1 MIVHRHSPG
10 FRPAGFFVLRT
21 PLLPFEELI
30 AWSKGT
36 ESHMAIDNSDAWDTS
51 YCADQSLLRD
61 RLRSFVARPDIR
73 EAIFLASPDL
83 EDQIRLWVEAP
94 ASERGKNIESALVRY
109 VCRMSGRATP
119 FGLFAGY
126 SIGTVGRQTRMSLP
140 PIDAYQRHTRLD
152 MDYMFSLAETLG
164 KIRDLRSSFT
174 YYTNSSLYRTGGR
187 YRYAEARLHGAN
199 RSYLLVAVDP
209 TEYLDR
215 VLERAQAGAGFCSLV
230 EALVAHDPEITP
242 EEGVDYLHELIDSQ
256 ILMPGIVP
264 AVTGAE
270 AIRELISRLERDPA
284 AAQAAKHLT
293 EVEKD
298 LEELDASGLG
308 IDPGRYR
315 EIGERMT
322 LLPAKVELPRLFQVD
337 MTKPTPDLS
346 VGQEV
351 LEEITSGIQILH
363 RLSRLSQK
371 SFLNRFREAFL
382 TRYGDQ
388 EVALAEALDEETG
401 ISFLEADAA
410 QAEPSPLIEGL
421 IFPSSGNESR
431 QWGKQHAVLLRKLA
445 EALSSGAREISIDT
459 REIDEMAG
467 EEIPLPLTDAFSVTA
482 RLAASTTEAVEQGDF
497 QVWLKGGGG
506 PSGARLFGR
515 FCSSDQVLLRHVR
528 DHLREEEAF
537 RSDAVF
543 AEIVHLPEGRIGN
556 VIARPVLREYE
567 IAYLGRSGAPIEKQ
581 IPIHDLTVSVEGER
595 IILRSVRLRK
605 QVIPRMSTAH
615 NFDLPGLGIYR
626 FLCSLQSEGVA
637 SSFGWDWGPLSTCPF
652 LPRVVHGRLVLSRA
666 QWYVTKAELLALGGF
681 QGAAR
686 CRYVREWA
694 AKRGIPRLFVLADY
708 DNELPVDLDNVLS
721 LESFVELVKGR
732 DEAKLTELF
741 PSPNRLIASGPEGSF
756 VHELVIPFVRQAEPA
771 GLAAYASQR
780 SAASKI
786 SQPRRTFPPGSEWL
800 YAKLYTG
807 TATADRVLREVIRPL
822 TAKALQ
828 SGAADRWFFIRYTDP
843 DFHLRL
849 RLHGDPQR
857 LSAEVLPALR
867 AATAPLLNDGSVWG
881 LQLDTYVPEWERYGG
896 PEGIRAAE
904 ELFRMDSEAVL
915 ALVETF
921 HRDDGDARWRLALRG
936 IHLLLDDLGLDLDKK
951 YEVISRARDGFAKE
965 FGMDKTLRIQLGQR
979 FRKERHVIVED
990 LTADPDSGHWL
1001 APGFAIL
1008 RERSERIIAA
1018 AEQLHAL
1025 HRPGT
1030 GFPSV
1035 DQLAASFIHMHV
1047 NRLLRSAHRAQEL
1060 VLYDYLA
1067 RVYES
1072 WSARTRGG
1080 R

>member
-1 MIVHRHSPG
+1 MIVHRHSPC

-140 PIDAYQRHTRLD
+140 PIHAYQRHTRLD

-164 KIRDLRSSFT
+164 KIRDIRSSFT
-174 YYTNSSLYRTGGR
+174 YYPNSSLYRTAGR
-187 YRYAEARLHGAN
+187 YRYAEAHLHGAN
-199 RSYLLVAVDP
+199 RSYHLVAVDP

-270 AIRELISRLERDPA
+270 AIRALISRLERDPA
-284 AAQAAKHLT
+284 TAQAAKHLT

-322 LLPAKVELPRLFQVD
+322 LLPAKVELSRLFQVD
-337 MTKPTPDLS
+337 MTKPTPDLT

-351 LEEITSGIQILH
+351 LEEITRGIQILH

-371 SFLNRFREAFL
+371 SFLDRFREAFL

-401 ISFLEADAA
+401 IGFREADAA
-410 QAEPSPLIEGL
+410 HVEPSPLIEGL
-421 IFPSSGNESR
+421 VFPTSGNESR
-431 QWGKQHAVLLRKLA
+431 QWGRSHAVLLHKLA

-459 REIDEMAG
+459 KEIDEMAG
-467 EEIPLPLTDAFSVTA
+467 EEVPLPDAFSVTA
-482 RLAASTTEAVEQGDF
+482 RLAATTEAVEHGDF
-497 QVWLKGGGG
+497 QVWLRGGGG
-506 PSGARLFGR
+506 PSGARLLGR
-515 FCSSDQVLLRHVR
+515 FCSADQVLRRHVR
-528 DHLREEEAF
+528 HHLREEEAF

-543 AEIVHLPEGRIGN
+543 AEIVHLPQGRIGN

-581 IPIHDLTVSVEGER
+581 IPIRDLTVSVEGER

-666 QWYVTKAELLALGGF
+666 QWYVTKAELHALGEL

-694 AKRGIPRLFVLADY
+694 AKRGIPRLFVLADF

-721 LESFVELVKGR
+721 LESFVDLVKGR
-732 DEAKLTELF
+732 NEAKLTELF
-741 PSPNRLIASGPEGSF
+741 PSPDRLIASGPEGSF
-756 VHELVIPFVRQAEPA
+756 VHELVIPYVRHAESA
-771 GLAAYASQR
+771 GLAVSAPQR
-780 SAASKI
+780 PAATKI
-786 SQPRRTFPPGSEWL
+786 SQSRRTFLPGSEWL

-807 TATADRVLREVIRPL
+807 TATADRVLREVIRPV

-857 LSAEVLPALR
+857 LLTEVLPALR
-867 AATAPLLNDGSVWG
+867 AAAAPLLNDGSVWG
-881 LQLDTYVPEWERYGG
+881 VQLDTYVPEWNRYGG

-915 ALVETF
+915 ALIEAF

-936 IHLLLDDLGLDLDKK
+936 IHLLLDDLGLDMDKK
-951 YEVISRARDGFAKE
+951 YKVISRARDGFAKE
-965 FGMDKTLRIQLGQR
+965 FGMDRALRFQLGQR
-979 FRKERHVIVED
+979 FRKERPVIEED
-990 LTADPDSGHWL
+990 LTAYPDSGHWL

-1008 RERSERIIAA
+1008 RQRSERIIAA
-1018 AEQLHAL
+1018 AEHLQAL
-1025 HRPGT
+1025 QRPGT

-1067 RVYES
+1067 RIYES

>member
-1 MIVHRHSPG
+1 M
-10 FRPAGFFVLRT
+10 
-21 PLLPFEELI
+21 
-30 AWSKGT
+30 
-36 ESHMAIDNSDAWDTS
+36 
-51 YCADQSLLRD
+51 
-61 RLRSFVARPDIR
+61 ARPDIR

-83 EDQIRLWVEAP
+83 EDQIRLWIEAP
-94 ASERGKNIESALVRY
+94 ANERGKTIESALVRY

-126 SIGTVGRQTRMSLP
+126 SIGTVGRQTSMTLP
-140 PIDAYQRHTRLD
+140 PIHAYRRHTRLD
-152 MDYMFSLAETLG
+152 MDYIFSLAETLG
-164 KIRDLRSSFT
+164 NIRELRSTFA
-174 YYTNSSLYRTGGR
+174 YYPNSSLYRTAGR

-199 RSYLLVAVDP
+199 RSYHLVAVDP

-215 VLERAQAGAGFCSLV
+215 VLELAQAGAGFGSLV
-230 EALVAHDPEITP
+230 DALVAHDPEITP
-242 EEGVDYLHELIDSQ
+242 EEGAEYLHELIDSQ
-256 ILMPGIVP
+256 ILMPGIMP
-264 AVTGAE
+264 TVTGGE
-270 AIRELISRLERDPA
+270 AIRQLISRLEGDPA
-284 AAQAAKHLT
+284 TAQEAKHLA
-293 EVEKD
+293 EVEKE

-315 EIGERMT
+315 EIGERLT
-322 LLPAKVELPRLFQVD
+322 VLPAKVELPRLFQVD
-337 MTKPTPDLS
+337 MTKPAPNLT

-351 LEEITSGIQILH
+351 LEEITKGIQILH

-371 SFLNRFREAFL
+371 SFLDQFREAFL

-388 EVALAEALDEETG
+388 EVPLAEALDEETG
-401 ISFLEADAA
+401 IGFREADAA
-410 QAEPSPLIEGL
+410 HVEPSPLIEGL
-421 IFPSSGNESR
+421 VFPSSGNESR
-431 QWGKQHAVLLRKLA
+431 QWGKSHAVLLHKLA

-459 REIDEMAG
+459 KDVDEMAG
-467 EEIPLPLTDAFSVTA
+467 EEIPPPLPDAFSVTA
-482 RLAASTTEAVEQGDF
+482 RLAASTTEAVEHGDF

-515 FCSSDQVLLRHVR
+515 FCSSDQVLHSRVR

-537 RSDAVF
+537 RPDAVF

-567 IAYLGRSGAPIEKQ
+567 IVYLGRSGAPIEKQ

-595 IILRSVRLRK
+595 IILHSVRLRK

-626 FLCSLQSEGVA
+626 FLCSLQSEEVA
-637 SSFGWDWGPLSTCPF
+637 SSFGWNWGPLSTCPF

-666 QWYVTKAELLALGGF
+666 QWYVTKAELRALGEL

-686 CRYVREWA
+686 CRSVREWA
-694 AKRGIPRLFVLADY
+694 AKRGIPGMFVLADF

-732 DEAKLTELF
+732 DAVKLTELF
-741 PSPNRLIASGPEGSF
+741 PAPDRLIASGPEGSF
-756 VHELVIPFVRQAEPA
+756 VHELVIPFVRQAESADLALAVSAPQRPA
-771 GLAAYASQR
+771 SSQ
-780 SAASKI
+780 I
-786 SQPRRTFPPGSEWL
+786 SLSRRVFLPGSEWL

-807 TATADRVLREVIRPL
+807 TATADRVLREVIRPV

-828 SGAADRWFFIRYTDP
+828 SGAADRWFFIRYGDP

-849 RLHGDPQR
+849 RFHGDPQR
-857 LSAEVLPALR
+857 LLTEVLPALR
-867 AATAPLLNDGSVWG
+867 ATAAPLLNDGSAWRV
-881 LQLDTYVPEWERYGG
+881 QLDTYVPEWNRYGG

-904 ELFRMDSEAVL
+904 ELFHLDSEAVL

-921 HRDDGDARWRLALRG
+921 HRDDRDARWRLALRG
-936 IHLLLDDLGLDLDKK
+936 IHLLLDDLGLDMDKK
-951 YEVISRARDGFAKE
+951 IKVISRARDGFAQE
-965 FGMDKTLRIQLGQR
+965 FGVDKALRIQLGQR
-979 FRKERHVIVED
+979 FRKERSGIEED
-990 LTADPDSGHWL
+990 LTAGPDSGNWL

-1008 RERSERIIAA
+1008 QERSERIQAA
-1018 AEQLHAL
+1018 AEHLQAL
-1025 HRPGT
+1025 QRLGT
-1030 GFPSV
+1030 GLPSI
-1035 DQLAASFIHMHV
+1035 DQLAASFIHMYV

-1072 WSARTRGG
+1072 WSARMRGG
-1080 R
+1080 G